1 MSDLVKSLIAGIGT
15 KETIEQAKQLTE
27 EKLEKKRQE
36 MAGAI
41 TRLVINDALRDMHA
55 RKKIF
60 DETKNQGE
68 VEG

>member
-1 MSDLVKSLIAGIGT
+1 MSDLVKSLIDGLST
-15 KETIEQAKQLTE
+15 KETIEEAKRLTE

-41 TRLVINDALRDMHA
+41 TRLVINDALRDMRA

-60 DETKNQGE
+60 DETKGQGE
-68 VEG
+68 TEA